1 MPSRRTLLVGALAL
15 PLAGCATTQPTPPAP
30 PPTPKLTSTSMPPVD
45 TAPLVALEKKYK
57 CRLGVYA
64 TGNGAIVAYRADERF
79 AFCSTYKGLAV
90 AALLARHPLSYLDK
104 TVRIERAA
112 VNSISPI
119 TQRHIGATM
128 PIRELCD
135 AAIRYSDGTAA
146 NLLVRDLG
154 GTAALTA
161 YLRSLGDQVSRMD
174 QYEPQLNRNPRDDPR
189 DTTTP
194 RAIATDY
201 QRLVVADALPRDK
214 RALLTDWLK
223 RITTGAQ
230 GIRAGVPKGWVVAD
244 KTGSGDYG
252 RANDAGIAWTPE
264 GSPMTIAIMS
274 DRDGY
279 STEPDRTAIAAVARY
294 VVSAL

>member
-1 MPSRRTLLVGALAL
+1 MPSRRTLLAGALAL
-15 PLAGCATTQPTPPAP
+15 PLAGCATAPPAP
-30 PPTPKLTSTSMPPVD
+30 PVPSPTPKPASTPPVD

-64 TGNGAIVAYRADERF
+64 TVDGTTVAYRADERF
-79 AFCSTYKGLAV
+79 AFCSTFKGVAV

-104 TVRIERAA
+104 TVRIERDA

-119 TQRHIGATM
+119 TQGHIGTTLT
-128 PIRELCD
+128 IRELCD

-154 GTAALTA
+154 GTAALTS
-161 YLRSLGDQVSRMD
+161 YLRNLGDQVSRMD
-174 QYEPQLNRNPRDDPR
+174 QYEPQLNRNARDDPR

-201 QRLVVADALPRDK
+201 RRLVLADALPADK

-223 RITTGAQ
+223 HITTGAQ
-230 GIRAGVPKGWVVAD
+230 GIRAGVPRGWVVAD

-252 RANDAGIAWTPE
+252 RANDVGIAWPQS

-279 STEPDRTAIAAVARY
+279 RTEPDRTVIAAATRY
-294 VVSAL
+294 VVAALR